1 MVSELLTAVETE
13 IRSAAFAEFK
23 IAAMQEIVSSN
34 VGIDVELFL
43 DSVVEEFNI
52 YQLSIVEFFKTV
64 QSDKLVSLQVAI
76 ALTQF
81 DIEIIKIGEFSDEFL
96 NFNFGTAQK
105 AVKDLTTE
113 DNFVTISFLIDFLII
128 VQESDGIADL
138 AELNLLR
145 TEFAGYDWVQFF
157 TATTVTYET
166 MKDLLMTAKSLEDFS
181 LNILQTAVYSIEI
194 FEIDEIIEEI
204 QAQFSAIELMIFDF
218 FSTLELTEEEEISI
232 TFALTEWY
240 TIDTSQDLQ
249 TALESLES
257 AFGVAWPKITASFA
271 EFEIVTFIFDL
282 MVAIENEVEETISID
297 IVESFVSSA
306 LWKVSQNQIH
316 MFNL

>member
-1 MVSELLTAVETE
+1 MISGLLSAVETE

-23 IAAMQEIVSSN
+23 ISAMQEIVSSN
-34 VGIDVELFL
+34 VGIDVEMFL

-76 ALTQF
+76 GLSQF
-81 DIEIIKIGEFSDEFL
+81 DIEIIQLGEFSDAFL

-145 TEFAGYDWVQFF
+145 TEFEGYDWVQFF

-204 QAQFSAIELMIFDF
+204 QAQFSAIEFMIFDF

-240 TIDTSQDLQ
+240 TIDTSQNLQ
-249 TALESLES
+249 TSLESLES

-282 MVAIENEVEETISID
+282 MVAIESEVDDTISTD
-297 IVESFVSSA
+297 IVENFVSSA
-306 LWKVSQNQIH
+306 LWKVSQN
-316 MFNL
+316 